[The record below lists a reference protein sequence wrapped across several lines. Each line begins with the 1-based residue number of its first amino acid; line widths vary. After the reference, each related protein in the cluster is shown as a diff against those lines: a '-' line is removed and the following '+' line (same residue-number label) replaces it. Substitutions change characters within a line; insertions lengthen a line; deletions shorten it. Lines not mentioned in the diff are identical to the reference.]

1 MFVGAGHLDGAPGQA
16 GCPLVL
22 LNEGAVECEAEG
34 QKVGRQG
41 QSTAKPR
48 GPADGLT
55 AATCICRSK
64 EKGTRKGGQR
74 HHPKEPGLQLC
85 REGAH

>member
-16 GCPLVL
+16 GCPLFL

-34 QKVGRQG
+34 QKVGWQG
-41 QSTAKPR
+41 QSTAKSC

-64 EKGTRKGGQR
+64 EKGN
-74 HHPKEPGLQLC
+74 E
-85 REGAH
+85 EGRAKASP